1 MRSCGGRYEVVKG
14 RLSCG
19 SREQVGGSRTLSGN
33 IQDGQGSRLL
43 NDLLTTYLRL
53 VPPILTTHQ
62 RLSTSQYEFS
72 SPVWDSIT
80 TTHDFCTSPLRLSA
94 IGHEYWAFRV
104 ACHLTCRQSTMER
117 PKFRPPQLPHFKPI
131 LMKLETKKDI
141 RDTTPH
147 AKFCMWLVWDD
158 VKGVCVRRAFSVT
171 FCVLSFFVFLLTP
184 TGHSRRPITTPTAPT
199 FFNPSNKT

>member
-1 MRSCGGRYEVVKG
+1 
-14 RLSCG
+14 
-19 SREQVGGSRTLSGN
+19 
-33 IQDGQGSRLL
+33 
-43 NDLLTTYLRL
+43 
-53 VPPILTTHQ
+53 
-62 RLSTSQYEFS
+62 
-72 SPVWDSIT
+72 
-80 TTHDFCTSPLRLSA
+80 
-94 IGHEYWAFRV
+94 
-104 ACHLTCRQSTMER
+104 MER

-158 VKGVCVRRAFSVT
+158 EKGVCVRRAFSVT

-199 FFNPSNKT
+199 FFNPSNKTWNQERYPGYDPTCKIQSMWNDGKGVCVRRAFSVTFCILSFLCILAHAYRSQQKTDHDRLWLKTHVFTQGRAFWGYRW